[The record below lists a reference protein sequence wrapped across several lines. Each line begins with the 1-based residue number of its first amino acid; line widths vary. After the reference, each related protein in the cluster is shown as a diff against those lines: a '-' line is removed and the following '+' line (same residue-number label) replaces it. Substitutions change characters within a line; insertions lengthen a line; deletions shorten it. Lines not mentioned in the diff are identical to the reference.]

1 MTDDDIAWRPT
12 ADYVAGSR
20 LQQFITRHDLR
31 DYPDLLNRSTTDL
44 EWFWRAVLDD
54 LGIQFYE
61 PYTKVVDTSRGIPWT
76 RWCVGGRMNIVHN
89 CLDKWMGTPV
99 ADRVAFHWEGEEGET
114 RDQTYAELWQSV
126 NQCAAGL
133 QTLGVQKGDRVALF
147 LPMCPELV
155 IVFFAVIRLGG
166 VVLPLFSGYGV
177 DAVASRLRDSEAM
190 VLVTADGFW
199 RRGQHVRMK
208 TTADEAVVAAPSIR
222 HVIVVSRLGIDVPM
236 HPRRD
241 ISFAEVM
248 TRPID
253 PPPWSR
259 GWPDVLPPRPP
270 RWPPGAPRLPVE
282 CPNEPTDAEDPL
294 MIIYTSGTTGRPKGA
309 VHSHCGFPIKA
320 AQDMAHCFDVH
331 EGEAMYWV
339 SDIGWMMGPW
349 EIFGMTLL
357 GGTALL
363 YDGALDYPAP
373 DRLWSLVERHRVNIL
388 GVSPTLVR
396 ALMRHGDDLPR
407 RHDLSSLRILGST
420 GEPWNPDPWRWF
432 FEVAG
437 GSRLPIINYSGGTEV
452 SGGLVAGNVLT
463 PLKPAAFAGP
473 PPGIAADVVDDQG
486 RSVRNQVGEL
496 VVRAPWIGMTRGF
509 WKDDRRYEETYW
521 SRFPAVWVHGDWA
534 LVDDDGLWYIL
545 GRSDDTI
552 KIAGKRVGPA
562 EVESALVEHPAVIEA
577 AAIGV
582 PDELK
587 GQALVCFCVLR
598 PDAEARPQLAE
609 ELKSLVARRLGKPL
623 RPERVEFVIDLP
635 KTRNAKVMRR
645 VIRAAYL
652 GEPPG
657 DLSSLENPQS
667 LTAIE
672 QVGSGVRPD

>member
-1 MTDDDIAWRPT
+1 MTGDAVAWRPS
-12 ADYVAGSR
+12 AEYIDRSR
-20 LQQFITRHDLR
+20 LSAFIGRHGLR
-31 DYPDLLNRSTTDL
+31 DYADLLARSTADL

-54 LGIQFYE
+54 LSIEFYE
-61 PYTKVVDTSRGIPWT
+61 PYTKVFDTSRGLPWT

-99 ADRVAFHWEGEEGET
+99 ADRVAFTWEGEEGET
-114 RDQTYAELWQSV
+114 RQMTYAELWRDV

-133 QTLGVQKGDRVALF
+133 QALGVQKGDRVALF
-147 LPMCPELV
+147 VPMCPEL
-155 IVFFAVIRLGG
+155 IVAFFAVIRLGG
-166 VVLPLFSGYGV
+166 IVLPLFSGYGA
-177 DAVASRLRDSEAM
+177 DAVATRLTDAEAAL
-190 VLVTADGFW
+190 VVTADGFW

-208 TTADEAVVAAPSIR
+208 PVADEAVAAAPSVR
-222 HVIVVSRLGIDVPM
+222 HVVVVPRLGIDVAM
-236 HPRRD
+236 HARD
-241 ISFAEVM
+241 VWFADVM
-248 TRPID
+248 R
-253 PPPWSR
+253 
-259 GWPDVLPPRPP
+259 
-270 RWPPGAPRLPVE
+270 PGAE

-294 MIIYTSGTTGRPKGA
+294 MLIYTSGTTGRPKGA
-309 VHSHCGFPIKA
+309 VHTHCGFPIKA

-331 EGEAMYWV
+331 AGETMYWV

-357 GGTALL
+357 GGTFVM
-363 YDGALDYPAP
+363 YDGALDHPGP

-396 ALMRHGDDLPR
+396 SLMRHGEDPVR

-420 GEPWNPDPWRWF
+420 GEPWNPDPWRWLF
-432 FEVAG
+432 DVAG
-437 GSRLPIINYSGGTEV
+437 DSRLPIINYSGGTEV

-486 RSVRNQVGEL
+486 RPVRNEVGEL

-509 WKDDRRYEETYW
+509 WKDDQRYEETYW
-521 SRFPAVWVHGDWA
+521 SRFPDVWVHGDWA
-534 LVDDDGLWYIL
+534 EIDQDGLWYIL

-562 EVESALVEHPAVIEA
+562 EVESVLVEHPAVIEA

-598 PDAEARPQLAE
+598 TGDAAGPDLAAD
-609 ELKSLVARRLGKPL
+609 LKALVASRLGKPL
-623 RPERVEFVIDLP
+623 RPEQIEFVADLP

-652 GEPPG
+652 GQPPG
-657 DLSSLENPQS
+657 DLSSLENPQ
-667 LTAIE
+667 AVAEIE
-672 QVGSGVRPD
+672 RRRR